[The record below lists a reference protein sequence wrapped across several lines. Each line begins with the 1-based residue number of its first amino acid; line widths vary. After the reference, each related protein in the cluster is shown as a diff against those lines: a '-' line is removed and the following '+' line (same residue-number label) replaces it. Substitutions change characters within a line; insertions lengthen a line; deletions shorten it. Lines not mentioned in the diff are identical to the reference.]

1 MGSIFRSMC
10 RSFACTIRPEYRF
23 DGPTL
28 ERDRLARTADYHA
41 TVPTGNLLQQ
51 TVSVGLSY
59 TF

>member
-1 MGSIFRSMC
+1 MC